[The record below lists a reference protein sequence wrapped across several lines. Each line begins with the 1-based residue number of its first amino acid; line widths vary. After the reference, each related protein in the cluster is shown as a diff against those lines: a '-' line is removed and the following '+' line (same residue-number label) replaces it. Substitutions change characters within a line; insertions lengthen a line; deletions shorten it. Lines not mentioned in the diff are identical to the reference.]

1 MKPYHETSEQAV
13 EGYMETL
20 SALPGDWLSEKR
32 EQAAS
37 RFSSLGFPHKKL
49 EAWRYSEVDR
59 LLKQS
64 FEINDESEGFDEAAV
79 HAKFLREPI
88 SARMVFVDGV
98 FQPQL
103 SICGVKGVGISG
115 LRSSMALSNSE
126 GFKDLGSLSGL
137 GEDGFTAMNLATAY
151 DGAVIHITK
160 SLSADHPI
168 ELLYLTTQ
176 SAEGRALRSRNL
188 VVVGPGVRANLV
200 ERYLALDESACFNNI
215 VSEISLSEG
224 ARLNHQRVQMESLR
238 SYHLSDIYLDL
249 NANAH
254 YAGVF
259 ASVGAAW
266 SRVAI
271 HNRFSAE
278 DARCDLDGLYMAG
291 DGQLTDYH
299 LDVDHSLPNCSSR
312 ENFRGILHGAG
323 KAVFDGSIQVA
334 KGAQKSE
341 AHLHNANLMLSRN
354 AEIDTK
360 PELKI
365 LADDVQCS
373 HGTTI
378 GQLDPD
384 AIFYLRSR
392 GLSES
397 EARNLLSLGF
407 AREIVDRFQS
417 ETIRSELEALIQQRL
432 QV

>member
-1 MKPYHETSEQAV
+1 MIVKQDMYERAV
-13 EGYMETL
+13 GSYIEAL
-20 SALPGDWLSEKR
+20 SALPGDWFCDKR

-37 RFSSLGFPHKKL
+37 RFASLGFPHKRQ

-64 FEINDESEGFDEAAV
+64 FEINDQPQVFDESAV
-79 HAKFLREPI
+79 RAEFLCEPVC
-88 SARMVFVDGV
+88 ARMVFVDGIY
-98 FQPQL
+98 QPEH
-103 SICGVKGVGISG
+103 STCDSRGIGISG
-115 LRSSMALSNSE
+115 LRASMALSDSE
-126 GFKDLGSLSGL
+126 GVKSLASLSGL
-137 GEDGFTAMNLATAY
+137 GEDGFTAMNLASAH
-151 DGAVIHITK
+151 DGAVIHITR
-160 SLSADHPI
+160 SQPEGRPI
-168 ELLYLTTQ
+168 ELLHLLTK

-188 VVVGPGVRANLV
+188 VVVGPGVSVNLI
-200 ERYLALDESACFNNI
+200 ERYLSLDEVTCLNNI
-215 VSEISLSEG
+215 VSEITLAEG
-224 ARLNHQRVQMESLR
+224 ARLNHQRVQMDSLK
-238 SYHLSDIYLDL
+238 SYHLSDVYLDL
-249 NANAH
+249 NADAC
-254 YAGVF
+254 YAGAY

-266 SRVAI
+266 SRVSI
-271 HNRFSAE
+271 HNRFSAQNALCE
-278 DARCDLDGLYMAG
+278 LDGLYMAG
-291 DGQLTDYH
+291 DGQLTDFH
-299 LDVDHSLPNCSSR
+299 LDVNHSLPNCSSR

-341 AHLHNANLMLSRN
+341 AHLHNANLILSKN

-384 AIFYLRSR
+384 AVFYLRSR

-407 AREIVDRFQS
+407 ASEIVDRFQS
-417 ETIRSELEALIQQRL
+417 ETIRVELEALIKQRL